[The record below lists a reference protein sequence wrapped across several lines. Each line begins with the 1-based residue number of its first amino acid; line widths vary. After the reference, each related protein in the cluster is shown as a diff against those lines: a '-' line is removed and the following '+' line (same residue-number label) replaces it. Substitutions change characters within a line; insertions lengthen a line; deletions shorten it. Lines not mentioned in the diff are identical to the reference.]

1 MIGSWRWNVACGAG
15 GALLTFLISLGSN
28 LFLTSLIRAFYAFVI
43 FFLMMYAIRWLISQL
58 LHPKAEHPGS
68 EAPADEAGAV
78 LDMMTPPE
86 DEELTQL
93 MKENWSEGKSKVIKA
108 DSAAAEFQPLQ
119 PKKLVTL
126 DQTDPDQV
134 VQAIRRLTGDD
145 SPPDQRK
152 VR

>member
-43 FFLMMYAIRWLISQL
+43 FFLITYAIRWLISQL
-58 LHPKAEHPGS
+58 LHPMAEHSGG
-68 EAPADEAGAV
+68 EAPADEAGTV
-78 LDMMTPPE
+78 LDMITPPE

-93 MKENWSEGKSKVIKA
+93 MKENWSDGKSRVIKA

-145 SPPDQRK
+145 SPSDRQK